1 MAFGSPGEIEKV
13 AAAGAQVLHTNV
25 VWPYFPLR
33 RDGLRVIVDLF
44 NGVNTTAHH
53 GHPAA
58 EVPLR
63 EEVVPI
69 HGIRV
74 RFDRDVPKR
83 VHLEPGGLELKLD
96 PRGKGGWWR
105 CRLWRFTRW
114 WWVSFEGGGTMAEA

>member
-74 RFDRDVPKR
+74 RFVREVPKR
-83 VHLEPGGLELKLD
+83 VHLEPGGRELPLRRDEEAWMVEVPALEIHAMVV
-96 PRGKGGWWR
+96 G
-105 CRLWRFTRW
+105 
-114 WWVSFEGGGTMAEA
+114 EY